1 MTLVK
6 TGKQSDFIAVYLRC
20 LYYVDMGPG
29 LSSGRFEILGQPDI
43 PSRLHENFNSVLKK
57 CTC

>member
-1 MTLVK
+1 MTFVK

-43 PSRLHENFNSVLKK
+43 PSRLHENFNSV
-57 CTC
+57 